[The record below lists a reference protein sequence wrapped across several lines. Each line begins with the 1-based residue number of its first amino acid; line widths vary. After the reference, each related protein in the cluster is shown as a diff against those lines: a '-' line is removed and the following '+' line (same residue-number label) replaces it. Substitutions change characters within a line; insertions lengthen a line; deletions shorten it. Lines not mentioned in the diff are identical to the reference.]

1 MEIMLYSEI
10 NILSVVIMFIIAA
23 ESLVIKF
30 DISLKIKLFAA
41 SVFLAVAANVLD
53 FLWNISTANYWSI
66 PVPAM
71 WVIDFM
77 YFISFGLSSYF

>member
-10 NILSVVIMFIIAA
+10 NILSVVIMFIIAV

-41 SVFLAVAANVLD
+41 SVFLAELQ
-53 FLWNISTANYWSI
+53 TYWI
-66 PVPAM
+66 FCG
-71 WVIDFM
+71 I
-77 YFISFGLSSYF
+77 